1 MSKKRT
7 NIKGVTTDIKKILEE
22 YGEDVLSAFS
32 KAAYKNAEVF
42 TRKLQATTYPPASA
56 SGSANPM
63 KRRQW
68 RRYAK
73 SWKWAGNETEKRFNV
88 TIYNQKHY
96 RLTHLLENGH
106 ITRNGNTTRAFRHI
120 EPIANECIDTY
131 LKEIEKL

>member
-1 MSKKRT
+1 MAKRRS
-7 NIKGVTTDIKKILEE
+7 NIKGVTNDIKKILEE

-42 TRKLQATTYPPASA
+42 TRKLQATSYPPATA
-56 SGSANPM
+56 SGSAKPM

-73 SWKWAGNETEKRFNV
+73 SWSWTGYETENRFGV
-88 TIYNQKHY
+88 TIYNKKHY

-106 ITRNGNTTRAFRHI
+106 VTRDGNHTRAFKHI
-120 EPIANECIDTY
+120 EPIAVEFINSY
-131 LKEIEKL
+131 LKDIEKL